1 MSDHPRK
8 VSINKYII
16 FLFGGIIAV
25 VIFTGDVFWALF
37 KEKRDWPDN
46 TWDLLFLIIL
56 LIGVF
61 GVVYGIVN
69 INFTKKLNEYLSTPD
84 YNIDYQQELY
94 TYKII
99 GKKNA
104 KIKNGAQKFEKYTD
118 WKTELIKKH
127 GTIKNNEDAY
137 RYMIRLLRDKQ
148 YFKEMLCTIAVPIEV
163 GILTVFYTAD
173 NLVNNTGSFIGIFIS
188 AVMSVIIMGI
198 YYLQCNDEI
207 SFIIDFI
214 EIIFPKQF
222 EKSQGA

>member
-46 TWDLLFLIIL
+46 SWDLLFLIIL
-56 LIGVF
+56 FIGVF

-69 INFTKKLNEYLSTPD
+69 INFTKKSNAYLSNPD

-118 WKTELIKKH
+118 WKTELIK
-127 GTIKNNEDAY
+127 N
-137 RYMIRLLRDKQ
+137 
-148 YFKEMLCTIAVPIEV
+148 
-163 GILTVFYTAD
+163 
-173 NLVNNTGSFIGIFIS
+173 
-188 AVMSVIIMGI
+188 MG
-198 YYLQCNDEI
+198 L
-207 SFIIDFI
+207 
-214 EIIFPKQF
+214 
-222 EKSQGA
+222 